1 MSNFWIPKTGEE
13 LQNLASILTNNDR
26 ERLELMRCHA
36 WFGHFFDG
44 HLGKVQANTSVIQG
58 KPALLSDTL
67 VGICY
72 QYGLVRRL
80 SVVESTA
87 THCTVEAERNDEPV
101 GEVHRFTFT
110 WEMAQRMNLVR
121 ANWNKQPANMLKKRA
136 RAFICRE
143 VFPEAISGLY
153 TVDEMADYAKLPDHE
168 IEMLQARSTGFED
181 YQASQAPSTYQQVE
195 QVQQVQQVQ
204 QAEPQKKTELINND
218 LDADLSR
225 EYHSFKTEDEFYQT
239 LEQYSI
245 NIEEA
250 RSKMKN
256 QSFDLEKAS
265 PNDRRAFFYECL
277 KHDVIRR
284 AAFIPRDWLKLAEDH
299 AESFNKAF
307 VAQYPILEN
316 IPYDWYINQVNY
328 PAFAEM
334 LELTKELTTVDHD
347 RVLRAMKSHS
357 PNDWRLF
364 DYVESIVD
372 EYESE
377 DDPDVYQVRL

>member
-110 WEMAQRMNLVR
+110 WEMARRMNLVR

-136 RAFICRE
+136 RAFIVRE
-143 VFPEAISGLY
+143 VFPEAVSGLY
-153 TVDEMADYAKLPDHE
+153 TIDEMADHSNLSENE
-168 IEMLQARSTGFED
+168 IDQLQARSTGFDD
-181 YQASQAPSTYQQVE
+181 YRPNNSRPPMNRAPSAPPQP
-195 QVQQVQQVQ
+195 
-204 QAEPQKKTELINND
+204 AQKKTELTEVND

-225 EYHSFKTEDEFYQT
+225 EYRKLNSENDFFEVTAELGIDK
-239 LEQYSI
+239 
-245 NIEEA
+245 EEVIDKCKA
-250 RSKMKN
+250 MK
-256 QSFDLEKAS
+256 FDLTNAS
-265 PNDRRAFFYECL
+265 ANDRSEFLYSCIV
-277 KHDVIRR
+277 HDVIRQST
-284 AAFIPRDWLKLAEDH
+284 FIPHDWQSMSADH
-299 AESFNKAF
+299 KVHFHLGFST
-307 VAQYPILEN
+307 QYPILNEVP
-316 IPYDWYINQVNY
+316 IDWYQSRVNM

-334 LELTKELTTVDHD
+334 LQLTNELTPAHYDQ
-347 RVLRAMKSHS
+347 VLRAMQSY
-357 PNDWRLF
+357 PANDWRLF
-364 DYVESIVD
+364 DYVECILDVLDPVEDED
-372 EYESE
+372 EY
-377 DDPDVYQVRL
+377 